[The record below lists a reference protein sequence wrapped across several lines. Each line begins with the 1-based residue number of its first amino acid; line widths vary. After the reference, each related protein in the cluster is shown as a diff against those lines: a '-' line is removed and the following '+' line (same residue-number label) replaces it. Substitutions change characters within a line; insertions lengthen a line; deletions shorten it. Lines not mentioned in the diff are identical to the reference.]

1 MDEGQTIIFATT
13 VLGFSIQ
20 LFREWRNR
28 KWDLEDRERARKD
41 LEVKVTAV
49 AATAK
54 VANEAVMNKIDE
66 NTEISRGAFKE
77 ANNAFEAANNSNQ
90 KLLELSRAIDQTYER
105 RTVNYRRRADDQLK
119 TVADETKAIVEDTQD
134 TVEKIDRK
142 IT

>member
-77 ANNAFEAANNSNQ
+77 ANNAYEAANHSKQ
-90 KLLELSRAIDQTYER
+90 QILELSRAIDQTYER
-105 RTVNYRRRADDQLK
+105 RAAHYRRRADDQLQ
-119 TVADETKAIVEDTQD
+119 TVADETKVIVEQTQD
-134 TVEKIDRK
+134 KIDEIDRK
-142 IT
+142 LS